1 MLPNPSLYM
10 HFPWCVKKC
19 PYCDF
24 NSHPS
29 NGDIPQEA
37 YASALIYDLEKQSN
51 DLFGYQRFATVFIG
65 GGTPSLFD
73 PCQLDRVF
81 EAIDLTADAEVTM
94 EANPG
99 TTERFSFSAYRSIGI
114 NRLSIGAQSFDDE
127 HLQVLGRIHEATHT
141 AAAFQ
146 TAREA
151 GFENI
156 NVDLMWGLPQQTT
169 AQAMQDLST
178 AIALSPEHIS
188 WYQLTLE
195 PRTEFAKRPPII
207 PVEPILAEIESE
219 GLALLESSG
228 FERYEISGFAKP
240 GFTCAHNLNYW
251 RFGDYVGIGAGAHG
265 KCTSSDPMPVQVART
280 NKAKQPRLYL
290 QRATDIDIN
299 PVIEDALPL
308 EFMMN
313 ALRLVDGVSQEL
325 FAQRT
330 GIDWHRIDEV
340 WSNLAER
347 GLVCADRCAATTM
360 GMRYLD
366 TVLGEFVN

>member
-24 NSHPS
+24 NSHPC

-37 YASALIYDLEKQSN
+37 YASALINDLEKQSN

-156 NVDLMWGLPQQTT
+156 NVDYKGPRVAAKCSSLTSRLPQT
-169 AQAMQDLST
+169 
-178 AIALSPEHIS
+178 
-188 WYQLTLE
+188 
-195 PRTEFAKRPPII
+195 PI
-207 PVEPILAEIESE
+207 EN
-219 GLALLESSG
+219 
-228 FERYEISGFAKP
+228 R
-240 GFTCAHNLNYW
+240 
-251 RFGDYVGIGAGAHG
+251 
-265 KCTSSDPMPVQVART
+265 
-280 NKAKQPRLYL
+280 
-290 QRATDIDIN
+290 
-299 PVIEDALPL
+299 
-308 EFMMN
+308 
-313 ALRLVDGVSQEL
+313 
-325 FAQRT
+325 
-330 GIDWHRIDEV
+330 
-340 WSNLAER
+340 
-347 GLVCADRCAATTM
+347 
-360 GMRYLD
+360 
-366 TVLGEFVN
+366 